1 MLGWIKKF
9 ITKKYKLNTGD
20 LVKDIGDSFAAV
32 EDPGIVI
39 QVFKDRYDYRHPLF
53 LGLVKVKIDGIM
65 VRWLDKKGSSHMYPA
80 CCVAKLKLPEEKA
93 KQLRTSAEERFEK
106 PKPVPS
112 GKDTQQMDI
121 PFDLE
126 WDIPEIE
133 IPEEV
138 EEKQDPALNKMQEKL
153 REVQRIVEERKR
165 REEGEE

>member
-1 MLGWIKKF
+1 MLGWIKKH

-53 LGLVKVKIDGIM
+53 LGLLKVKIDGIM

-80 CCVAKLKLPEEKA
+80 CCVAKLELPEEKA

-112 GKDTQQMDI
+112 HKDTQQMDI

-133 IPEEV
+133 
-138 EEKQDPALNKMQEKL
+138 EEKQDPVLNKMQEQL
-153 REVQRIVEERKR
+153 REVQRIVEERKKK
-165 REEGEE
+165 EEGEE

>member
-1 MLGWIKKF
+1 MLGWIKKH
-9 ITKKYKLNTGD
+9 IRKKYKLNTGD

-53 LGLVKVKIDGIM
+53 LGLLKVKIDGIM
-65 VRWLDKKGSSHMYPA
+65 VRWLDKKGSSHMYPP
-80 CCVAKLKLPEEKA
+80 CCVAKLELPEEKA
-93 KQLRTSAEERFEK
+93 KELRTSAEERFEK

-112 GKDTQQMDI
+112 YKDTQQMDI

-133 IPEEV
+133 
-138 EEKQDPALNKMQEKL
+138 EEKQDPVLNKMQEQL
-153 REVQRIVEERKR
+153 REVQRIVEERKKK
-165 REEGEE
+165 EEGEE